1 MYIMIYN
8 NIWYIINFT
17 HFFLF
22 GILSD
27 FPLYFC
33 YLLLEF
39 ILSMLLYKQS
49 LIYIYIYIYIYL
61 INFYQS
67 IATLLFPQR
76 REYSSILAWKIPW
89 TEEPG
94 RLQSMGSQGQD
105 TIQRLN
111 HHLAALQCRA
121 SFHYITKCIN
131 YKHTYISSFS
141 QFPSHLCHHR
151 ALSRVSCT
159 IQQVLIRSL
168 FYTQYQCVYIL
179 ISVCIYINPNF
190 PIHLTPLF
198 PLGVHIFF
206 SFCLC
211 LYF

>member
-27 FPLYFC
+27 FPVSFC
-33 YLLLEF
+33 FLLLEF
-39 ILSMLLYKQS
+39 ILSMLVYKQS
-49 LIYIYIYIYIYL
+49 LIYIYIKQLYSNRNIYL

-67 IATLLFPQR
+67 IAALLFPRR

-89 TEEPG
+89 TEEAG
-94 RLQSMGSQGQD
+94 RLQSMGSQGQE
-105 TIQRLN
+105 TTQRLN
-111 HHLAALQCRA
+111 HHIAALQCRA

-168 FYTQYQCVYIL
+168 FYTQYQCVYI
-179 ISVCIYINPNF
+179 
-190 PIHLTPLF
+190 H
-198 PLGVHIFF
+198 
-206 SFCLC
+206 
-211 LYF
+211 